1 MSQQQMQTMEDKVEK
16 KALKAL
22 HEKNGDHA
30 MQVDGNSRI
39 DDLESRV
46 SSLAANLNMFQQQ
59 QQQQNQSLQTQI
71 AGVHAQVEAQ
81 ASAFGVAI
89 ESKLNDQMSKIEA
102 LLRKRSHNE

>member
-1 MSQQQMQTMEDKVEK
+1 MSQRMQTMEDKVEK
-16 KALKAL
+16 KVLKAL
-22 HEKNGDHA
+22 REKNGDHV

-59 QQQQNQSLQTQI
+59 QQQQNQI